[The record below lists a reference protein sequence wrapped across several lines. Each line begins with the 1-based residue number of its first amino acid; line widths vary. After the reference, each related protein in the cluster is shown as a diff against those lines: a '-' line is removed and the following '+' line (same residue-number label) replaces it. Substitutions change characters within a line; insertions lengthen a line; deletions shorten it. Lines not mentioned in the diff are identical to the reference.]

1 MSDEYE
7 FREPTWTFRPIVQ
20 KGEKVHNPNN
30 SREFEKI
37 GHVNSIPGDPP
48 ANSMDAQD
56 DKSKPVVIEY
66 GIWDDEHALPPEVS
80 SRYFGEELKV
90 HIRNVRDLPTKAER
104 LSTFGKSMPYIA
116 LEDFNCVG
124 LEGAIDMFNT
134 PWEGISEN
142 ELKEVNNN
150 RFLWFNRAQNATSD
164 DQDRRGSWGEGKFT
178 LEWASKLQAQ
188 ITWSRRLS
196 SEPKNVLM
204 GQTTLRRHTITNPA
218 KGYGETLPSGK
229 TDGQRFASYGFFS
242 TTKYVNPKTG
252 DYEYAPLPITGESQ
266 EGSDYIQEFRETFR
280 LRRTDQPGTSVL
292 IPHPRDDT
300 GEDITNPDAI
310 ARATIARWLLTIHR
324 GDMIFNIR
332 RNGKLIYEISK
343 DTIKDLVSNL
353 EWSAEPEKIG
363 TGKGLNPCYRTPG
376 QWQALLGLLD
386 WNENPTEEHTFV
398 LDATMRGSKPSWQNP
413 FHDSVDPE
421 EQLTKLREAFD
432 SGRPLKVV
440 ARPTVESKKGEPK
453 YSEGSFDILLVK
465 NNENNGTQLFAR
477 EAMTIPFMDSS
488 VDGITAIVHCH
499 QSNLLKLLRHAE
511 GPAHLEWAPG
521 AERVIPSG
529 GFWNRGNSTIKYVN
543 QSVRNLSIILKP
555 KPEDGETTAVPLFE
569 INIHVTDA
577 DAGGETKPGGV
588 TSDYITSDPPPTI
601 DLCRVPSKGK
611 EGAVR
616 IVNTRDVDLSGQNIN
631 VNLAYLTSRG
641 NPFRKYR
648 EDDFAPSQLDLS
660 VKAVKHIGTQVKPT
674 HKDGL
679 VYTFSV
685 IDPKWSVEISG
696 FDGIR
701 DVYTLVT
708 LQQEVMQ

>member
-1 MSDEYE
+1 MSDEYD

-48 ANSMDAQD
+48 ANSMDAQA

-66 GIWDDEHALPPEVS
+66 GIWDGEHALPPEAS
-80 SRYFGEELKV
+80 FRYFGDELRA
-90 HIRNVRDLPTKAER
+90 HIRNVRDLPTKEER
-104 LSTFGKSMPYIA
+104 LSTFGKSMPYIT

-134 PWEGISEN
+134 PWEGISEK
-142 ELKEVNNN
+142 ELKELNNN

-188 ITWSRRLS
+188 ITWSRRLT
-196 SEPKNVLM
+196 SEPKDVLM
-204 GQTTLRRHTITNPA
+204 GQTTLRRHTITNPS
-218 KGYGETLPSGK
+218 KGYGETLPDGK

-242 TTKYVNPKTG
+242 TTEYVNPKTG
-252 DYEYAPLPITGESQ
+252 DHEYAPLPVTGESQ

-292 IPHPRDDT
+292 IPHPRDDA

-310 ARATIARWLLTIHR
+310 ARATISRWLLTIHR
-324 GDMIFNIR
+324 GDMVFNIR
-332 RNGKLIYEISK
+332 MNGALVYEISK
-343 DTIKDLVSNL
+343 DTIRDLVKKL
-353 EWSAEPEKIG
+353 DWSAEPEKIG
-363 TGKGLNPCYRTPG
+363 TAKGLNPCYRTTG
-376 QWQALLGLLD
+376 QWQALLDLLD
-386 WNENPTEEHTFV
+386 WNDSPVEEDIFV
-398 LDATMRGSKPSWQNP
+398 LDATMKGSKPSWQIP
-413 FHDSVDPE
+413 FHDSVNPE
-421 EQLTKLREAFD
+421 EEMEKLRDAFE
-432 SGRPLKVV
+432 SGLPLKIV
-440 ARPTVESKKGEPK
+440 ARPIVESKSKPPR
-453 YSEGSFDILLVK
+453 YSVGSFDILLVK
-465 NNENNGTQLFAR
+465 NTEDSGTQLFAR

-488 VDGITAIVHCH
+488 VDGVTAIVHCH
-499 QSNLLKLLRHAE
+499 QSVLLKLLRHAE

-529 GFWNRGNSTIKYVN
+529 GFWNRGNSTIRYVN
-543 QSVRNLSIILKP
+543 HSVKNIFSLLKP
-555 KPEDGETTAVPLFE
+555 KPEEGKATAVPLFS
-569 INIHVTDA
+569 INIHTVDPRSGDEA
-577 DAGGETKPGGV
+577 KPGGV
-588 TSDYITSDPPPTI
+588 TTDDLEIDPPPKK
-601 DLCRVPSKGK
+601 DLCRIPSKGK

-616 IVNTRDVDLSGQNIN
+616 IVNTQDVDLAGDTLR

-648 EDDFAPSQLDLS
+648 ESDFAPDQLQLS
-660 VKAVKHIGTQVKPT
+660 TKGVEYISTQVKPT
-674 HKDGL
+674 AADGL

-685 IDPKWSVEISG
+685 TSSKWSIEILG

-701 DVYTLVT
+701 DVYTHVT
-708 LQQEVMQ
+708 SPEEVA